1 MAINKEALLGL
12 IAQLDAKNLIE
23 FVILTCGMRHYS
35 SHVAQFEVFGR
46 GAGWVLTVHSLPASA
61 PARGTVADLRQAI
74 QHAPA
79 SALHGIKLVDA
90 QGGWGWV
97 TELTYPLLL
106 AKTDDGTPLVVV
118 RCQLDDFCDFDGKAR
133 FDMACE
139 FHDPQGLLLD

>member
-12 IAQLDAKNLIE
+12 IAQLDDKNLIE

-46 GAGWVLTVHSLPASA
+46 GAGWVLAVHSLPASA

-74 QHAPA
+74 QLAPA
-79 SALHGIKLVDA
+79 SALVGIKLVDA
-90 QGGWGWV
+90 RGGWGWV
-97 TELTYPLLL
+97 TGLTYPLLL
-106 AKTDDGTPLVVV
+106 SKTDDGTPLMVV

-133 FDMACE
+133 FDVACE
-139 FHDPQGLLLD
+139 FYDPQGLLLD